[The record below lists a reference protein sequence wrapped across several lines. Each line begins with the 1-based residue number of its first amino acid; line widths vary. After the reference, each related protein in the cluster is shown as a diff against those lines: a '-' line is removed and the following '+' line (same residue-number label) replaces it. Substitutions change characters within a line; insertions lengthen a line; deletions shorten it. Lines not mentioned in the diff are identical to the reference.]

1 MKWAKKSD
9 GQWHKLFEL
18 ELCERCLKDLT
29 GVYLVFY
36 KKNNLPPENHRYS
49 VLSLGQGHVK
59 TKLMQ
64 LRKDPAMSKHREKGP
79 FVTWIS
85 APPSLLDK
93 IELVLSKNLE
103 PIMEM

>member
-1 MKWAKKSD
+1 MKWAKKSN

-18 ELCERCLKDLT
+18 ELCEKCLKDLT
-29 GVYLVFY
+29 GVYVVFY
-36 KKNNLPPENHRYS
+36 SEKTTPVDGPIYS
-49 VLSLGQGHVK
+49 VLKLGQGHIK
-59 TKLMQ
+59 NKLLQ

-85 APPSLLDK
+85 APPSLLDE